1 MNMLTMIE
9 TTETA
14 SAETD
19 NQKLRQCCSV
29 AETNLQKMTD
39 NNRLPIHQF
48 PVKLLVNLGW
58 GSVGQDNQIILKLP
72 SGCQLDFVSGKNPL
86 QINSLVLPGQLFPI
100 VNFRDTHKEPN
111 EKSSPAATE
120 RGVER
125 KEEP

>member
-1 MNMLTMIE
+1 ML
-9 TTETA
+9 
-14 SAETD
+14 
-19 NQKLRQCCSV
+19 LL

-100 VNFRDTHKEPN
+100 VNVRDTHKEPN